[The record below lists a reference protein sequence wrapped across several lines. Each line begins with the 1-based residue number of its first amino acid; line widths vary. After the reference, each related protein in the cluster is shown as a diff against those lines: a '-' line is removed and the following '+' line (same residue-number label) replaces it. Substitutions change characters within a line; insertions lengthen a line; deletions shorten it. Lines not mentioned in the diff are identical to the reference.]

1 MEIDLRRKITERFR
15 RPQGSGMKVLPEISE
30 EALQPGNEVDF
41 TQLRIDRARSV
52 LEGAL
57 LSPAQRKAV
66 EDLVTGERER
76 AHIQTSLAWEF
87 TLGSAEGLDIGDD
100 RIGEL
105 RRMQEQLYKRTS
117 TLEVTYTNLD
127 YLEGTRDSD

>member
-1 MEIDLRRKITERFR
+1 
-15 RPQGSGMKVLPEISE
+15 MKVLPEISE